1 MIDFL
6 SQYFDDKKK
15 IRVLIMFID
24 FYAVYCGR
32 LSTRSSRRRNCFF
45 YKNAFKYHLPGT
57 TVVIATFHSVVRR
70 RKVNDIYFSVP
81 HSVLSLSLITLE
93 NKALTANYCYLNKII
108 NKVS

>member
-1 MIDFL
+1 MLYVVAAFL
-6 SQYFDDKKK
+6 QGVLDDG
-15 IRVLIMFID
+15 IV
-24 FYAVYCGR
+24 V
-32 LSTRSSRRRNCFF
+32 F
-45 YKNAFKYHLPGT
+45 YKNAFKNHLPGT